1 MILSS
6 LSTLPSNTGVDTCTS
21 ADSTDFTDFT
31 LVRHSGYSDWNKECD
46 VGEVDVGAE
55 EAEYVEEV
63 EYANDGDVQTVE
75 EVGRFRSRTFISNVV
90 RTL

>member
-21 ADSTDFTDFT
+21 ADSTDFT

-63 EYANDGDVQTVE
+63 EYANDCDVQTVE